1 MTRCFLV
8 TIQRP
13 SFNPT
18 YSFIIK
24 MKSEFKLSDKIEV
37 FDKENDDNILRVRNV
52 KEFIKRLKEDK
63 EIKGWENIKIK
74 RLINIIDK
82 LAGDLK

>member
-1 MTRCFLV
+1 
-8 TIQRP
+8 
-13 SFNPT
+13 
-18 YSFIIK
+18 